1 MKTLDFETIP
11 NLSKLLASE
20 GWSIS
25 EYKVEGENT
34 LALRIVCVGKE
45 KEGEGKN
52 A

>member
-20 GWSIS
+20 GWLIS
-25 EYKVEGENT
+25 EYKVDGET
-34 LALRIVCVGKE
+34 IIALKIVYLGKK

-52 A
+52 G